1 MPSQAKQSTTAAV
14 PAPVPESRVARKRAE
29 RRRLVEQT
37 AAEVFAQKGY
47 DGANFEE
54 IAARLDMRGAS
65 LYYYYPSKED
75 LFLHAIE
82 NATAEV
88 LDRLRPIAESDL
100 PAEERL
106 RRLFIE
112 QVLIETRDYPA
123 FAPLFLMSVPVPAVA
138 ERLAELGRQHSMVF
152 RTLAREVAKEHGVPR
167 HQASISV
174 LLALGSLSWLHSWYN
189 PNGPL
194 KLEQMAEEV
203 ADQLLQ
209 PFLGPD
215 ATVLKRA

>member
-1 MPSQAKQSTTAAV
+1 VPSEAKRGSAAPV
-14 PAPVPESRVARKRAE
+14 PAPVPQSRVERKRAD

-37 AAEVFAQKGY
+37 AAEVFAQRGY
-47 DGANFEE
+47 EGANFEE

-65 LYYYYPSKED
+65 LYYYYPSKEA

-88 LDRLRPIAESDL
+88 LDRLRPIANSDL

-112 QVLIETRDYPA
+112 QVFIETRDYPA

-138 ERLAELGRQHSMVF
+138 ERLAELGREHSLVF
-152 RTLAREVAKEHGVPR
+152 RTLAREVAQKHGVPR
-167 HQASISV
+167 RQAGISV
-174 LLALGSLSWLHSWYN
+174 LLALGSLSYLHAWYD
-189 PNGPL
+189 PKGPL

-209 PFLGPD
+209 PFLGND
-215 ATVLKRA
+215 AKGLART